1 MNPPTEVQSF
11 VDAIVAD
18 VDKALAR

>member
-18 VDKALAR
+18 VDKALAK